1 MTDIIKITSFPTEIW
16 IGIVYVIIGITFLTF
31 LLNMYAIKRV
41 SPNIATTYIFLQPFL
56 SAILSLIINGRLM
69 DVWSIAASVLIFIG
83 VYFVSFKKEKKNQIS
98 EEILDKTD

>member
-1 MTDIIKITSFPTEIW
+1 
-16 IGIVYVIIGITFLTF
+16 
-31 LLNMYAIKRV
+31 MYAIKRV